1 MKQKLIYILGA
12 GRSGTTIL
20 DIVLGNSTDAISLGE
35 INRFFKR
42 EGIAPKRE
50 APNKVY
56 TFWYKIKKSFDKDL
70 SQEYKNLKSLCDRN
84 EYHTGFPKIYLVG
97 AERSYQQLLSKQYGC
112 IAKHTKD
119 KKVLVESSKYPARAL
134 NVSSILGDKMDVGY
148 VYLKKDPVKVVSS
161 FGKKGLEQP
170 AKSFLAS
177 NAYYLIVN
185 ILCYLS
191 VWKLRNRGHK
201 VVVLKYEDLI
211 VKPIDVLDHIG
222 NELGM
227 CMQQIQ
233 EKIRQDVALDT
244 GFLFDGNRIRLKE
257 NIVLQKNIKKV
268 DKKGLS
274 YYFTRGFN
282 YLIYR

>member
-56 TFWYKIKKSFDKDL
+56 AFWSTIKQCFDSNLSQDYNDLKKLFDK
-70 SQEYKNLKSLCDRN
+70 N
-84 EYHTGFPKIYLVG
+84 EYHTSFPKIYLVG

-112 IAKHTKD
+112 IAEHTKD

-134 NVSSILGDKMDVGY
+134 NISSILGDKMDVGY

-211 VKPIDVLDHIG
+211 TKPIEILDQIAT
-222 NELGM
+222 ELGLGLKSV
-227 CMQQIQ
+227 Q
-233 EKIRQDVALDT
+233 EKIGQDEVLDT

-257 NIVLQKNIKKV
+257 NIVLQKKIKEV
-268 DKKGLS
+268 DKKGMS
-274 YYFTRGFN
+274 YYFTRRFN

>member
-20 DIVLGNSTDAISLGE
+20 DIVLGNSADTISLGE

-50 APNKVY
+50 SQNKVY
-56 TFWYKIKKSFDKDL
+56 VFWHKIKKSFDKEAPQD
-70 SQEYKNLKSLCDRN
+70 YKSLKRLCDQN
-84 EYHTGFPKIYLVG
+84 EYHTGFPKIYLGGV
-97 AERSYQQLLSKQYGC
+97 ERSYQQVLSKQYKC
-112 IAKHTKD
+112 IVEYTKD
-119 KKVLVESSKYPARAL
+119 KRVLVESSKYPARAL
-134 NVSSILGDKMDVGY
+134 NISSVLGDKMDVGY

-170 AKSFLAS
+170 AKSYLAS
-177 NAYYLIVN
+177 NVYYLIVN

-191 VWKLRNRGHK
+191 VWKLRKRGHK
-201 VVVLKYEDLI
+201 VIVLKYEDLI
-211 VKPIDVLDHIG
+211 VKPINVLNYIG
-222 NELGM
+222 TELG
-227 CMQQIQ
+227 IDVREVQ
-233 EKIRQDVALDT
+233 EKIRSDEALDT

-257 NIVLQKNIKKV
+257 SIVLQKNIKEV